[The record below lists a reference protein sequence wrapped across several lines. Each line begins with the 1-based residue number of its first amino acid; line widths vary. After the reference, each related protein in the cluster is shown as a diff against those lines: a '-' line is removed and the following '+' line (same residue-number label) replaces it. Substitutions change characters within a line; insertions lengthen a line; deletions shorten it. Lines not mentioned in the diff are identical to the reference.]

1 MVKFNYEGVDYD
13 LPQKWEEMT
22 LSSYISFIEY
32 RKSEKYDSDYDGT
45 RFFDALLNKP
55 IGFFDDMTIKQIK
68 EIYSTNEFDFDEKR
82 LKKLTSYK
90 KHIIVGD
97 DTFSYP
103 KTMEDMSN
111 SEYVTFKN
119 LSANLK
125 SEEQILKLVPILL
138 RKSIEV
144 KDEFGNINHKR
155 EKLDTS
161 ILQERY
167 EYLKDKI
174 LATDVIGCIS
184 AFIPGRKI

>member
-1 MVKFNYEGVDYD
+1 MVKFNFEGIDYD

-22 LSSYISFIEY
+22 LVSYISFMEY
-32 RKSEKYDSDYDGT
+32 RRSSEYDSDYDGT

-55 IGFFDDMTIKQIK
+55 IGFFDDMSIRQIK
-68 EIYSTNEFDFDEKR
+68 EIYTNNEFDFDEKR
-82 LKKLTSYK
+82 LKKLTQYK
-90 KHIIVGD
+90 KQILIGE
-97 DTFSYP
+97 DTYSYP
-103 KTMEDMSN
+103 KTMEDMAN

-119 LSANLK
+119 LAATMK

-144 KDEFGNINHKR
+144 KDEFGNITHKR

-161 ILQERY
+161 LLDERY
-167 EYLKDKI
+167 EYLKDKV

>member
-1 MVKFNYEGVDYD
+1 MVKFNYEGLDYD

-22 LSSYISFIEY
+22 ILSYISFMEY
-32 RKSEKYDSDYDGT
+32 KKSSEYDEDYDGT

-55 IGFFDDMTIKQIK
+55 IGFFDDMSIRQIR
-68 EIYSTNEFDFDEKR
+68 EIYSNNEFDFDEKR
-82 LKKLTSYK
+82 LKKLTQYK
-90 KHIIVGD
+90 KQIVIDG

-119 LSANLK
+119 LSASLR
-125 SEEQILKLVPILL
+125 SEEQILKLFPILL
-138 RKSIEV
+138 RKSIEI
-144 KDEFGNINHKR
+144 KDEFGNITYKR

-161 ILQERY
+161 LINERY
-167 EYLKDKI
+167 EYLKDKV
-174 LATDVIGCIS
+174 LTTDVIGCIA

>member
-1 MVKFNYEGVDYD
+1 MVKFNYEGIDYE

-22 LSSYISFIEY
+22 LVSYISFMEY
-32 RKSEKYDSDYDGT
+32 RKSSEYDPDFDGT
-45 RFFDALLNKP
+45 RFFDALINKP
-55 IGFFDDMTIKQIK
+55 IGFFDDMSIRQIK
-68 EIYSTNEFDFDEKR
+68 EIYSNNEFDFDEKR
-82 LKKLTSYK
+82 LKKLTQFK
-90 KHIIVGD
+90 KQIVVEGD
-97 DTFSYP
+97 IFSYP

-119 LSANLK
+119 LANTMK

-144 KDEFGNINHKR
+144 KDEFGNVTYKR

-161 ILQERY
+161 LLTERY